1 LKFRMGVRAREITGC
16 ERAMRQ
22 RCSRAGISLGATL
35 SNAQYR
41 EGK

>member
-1 LKFRMGVRAREITGC
+1 MGVRARKITGC

-22 RCSRAGISLGATL
+22 RFSRAGNSLDTTL